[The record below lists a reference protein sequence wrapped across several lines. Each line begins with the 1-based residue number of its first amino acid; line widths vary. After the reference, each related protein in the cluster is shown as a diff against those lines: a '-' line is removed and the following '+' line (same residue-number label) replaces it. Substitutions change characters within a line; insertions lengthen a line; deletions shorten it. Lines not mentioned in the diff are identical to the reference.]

1 MALSEAK
8 YNFIKTTTATQACW
22 MLSGG
27 AAGGDIASGFP
38 LNAQHKTG
46 EADQR
51 KKKKHLNV
59 DIAFDLSFFRH

>member
-8 YNFIKTTTATQACW
+8 YNFIKTTTATQARW

-38 LNAQHKTG
+38 LNA
-46 EADQR
+46 
-51 KKKKHLNV
+51 
-59 DIAFDLSFFRH
+59 